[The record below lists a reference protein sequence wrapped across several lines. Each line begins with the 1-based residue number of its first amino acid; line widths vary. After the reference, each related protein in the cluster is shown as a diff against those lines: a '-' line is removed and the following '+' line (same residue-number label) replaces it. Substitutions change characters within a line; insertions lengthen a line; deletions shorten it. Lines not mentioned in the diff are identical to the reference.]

1 MHITF
6 ESPDQ
11 PEIIALI
18 ADLDAYLL
26 ALYPPESVYALD
38 INTLTQPHVRF
49 AVARNSEGAAAG
61 CGAIMLTPEYAEVK
75 RMFVHPAA
83 RGTGAAKRLLAKLEE
98 AAREAGCPAM
108 VLETGPDQPE
118 ALGLYERLGFARR
131 GPYGDYAD
139 DPLSVFM
146 EKPLK

>member
-1 MHITF
+1 MNITF

-26 ALYPPESVYALD
+26 QLYPPESVYALD
-38 INTLTQPHVRF
+38 INTLTQPHIRF

-61 CGAIMLTPEYAEVK
+61 CGALVLTPEYAEVK

-83 RGTGAAKRLLAKLEE
+83 RGSGAAKRLLAKLEE
-98 AAREAGCPAM
+98 AAREAGCPVM

-118 ALGLYERLGFARR
+118 ALGLYQRLGFARR

>member
-49 AVARNSEGAAAG
+49 AVARNREGAAAG
-61 CGAIMLTPEYAEVK
+61 CGASVLTPEYAEVK

>member
-49 AVARNSEGAAAG
+49 AVARNREGAAAG
-61 CGAIMLTPEYAEVK
+61 CGAIVLTPEYAEVK